1 MWKDGYMAH
10 ISCRNNGELS
20 PDSKGDKLREPLVL
34 GVAAVTLAVSGILG
48 YSLGRSHDVPPAPSV
63 ENTDGGTSKESN
75 DSSRVEE
82 ITLTL
87 PDTEGRRE
95 AKVFLKDPNIVQSAR
110 DVAGR
115 VLTAAGKSVDSNA
128 ARLVRQDY
136 YDDHN
141 RPKQQSITITDDK
154 GHVVSVDVA
163 QGDKRFGGSEIAV
176 EVTTDI
182 IEVGAKSRQ
191 TDRIT
196 WRLDFLSPEPVAHQH
211 IESPEAL
218 LPALE
223 GVLPTKV
230 EWSHRQTAD
239 GWSETKEITI
249 VSPKSVSPSRP
260 DYESIA
266 AVPAKGE
273 INGRAVESAKVY
285 DAAKSLF
292 DRLAT
297 DGDISDILPSQ

>member
-20 PDSKGDKLREPLVL
+20 PDSRGDKLRKPLVL

-95 AKVFLKDPNIVQSAR
+95 AEVFLKDPNIVQSAR
-110 DVAGR
+110 EVAGR

-141 RPKQQSITITDDK
+141 RPKQQSITITDDGEMWYRLMLLKAIK
-154 GHVVSVDVA
+154 GS
-163 QGDKRFGGSEIAV
+163 V
-176 EVTTDI
+176 EV
-182 IEVGAKSRQ
+182 KSQ
-191 TDRIT
+191 
-196 WRLDFLSPEPVAHQH
+196 
-211 IESPEAL
+211 
-218 LPALE
+218 
-223 GVLPTKV
+223 
-230 EWSHRQTAD
+230 
-239 GWSETKEITI
+239 
-249 VSPKSVSPSRP
+249 
-260 DYESIA
+260 
-266 AVPAKGE
+266 
-273 INGRAVESAKVY
+273 
-285 DAAKSLF
+285 
-292 DRLAT
+292 
-297 DGDISDILPSQ
+297 

>member
-20 PDSKGDKLREPLVL
+20 PDSKGDKLRKLLVL

-82 ITLTL
+82 ITFTL
-87 PDTEGRRE
+87 PNTEGRRE
-95 AKVFLKDPNIVQSAR
+95 AEVFLKDPNIVQSAR

-196 WRLDFLSPEPVAHQH
+196 WRLDFLPPEPVAHQH

-230 EWSHRQTAD
+230 EWSHRQTC
-239 GWSETKEITI
+239 
-249 VSPKSVSPSRP
+249 
-260 DYESIA
+260 
-266 AVPAKGE
+266 
-273 INGRAVESAKVY
+273 
-285 DAAKSLF
+285 
-292 DRLAT
+292 
-297 DGDISDILPSQ
+297 

>member
-1 MWKDGYMAH
+1 M
-10 ISCRNNGELS
+10 
-20 PDSKGDKLREPLVL
+20 LRQ
-34 GVAAVTLAVSGILG
+34 ARGI
-48 YSLGRSHDVPPAPSV
+48 
-63 ENTDGGTSKESN
+63 
-75 DSSRVEE
+75 
-82 ITLTL
+82 
-87 PDTEGRRE
+87 
-95 AKVFLKDPNIVQSAR
+95 
-110 DVAGR
+110 AGR
-115 VLTAAGKSVDSNA
+115 VLTAAGKLVDSKA
-128 ARLVRQDY
+128 ARLTRQDY
-136 YDDHN
+136 HDDHN
-141 RPKQQSITITDDK
+141 RLKQQSIAITDDR
-154 GHVVSVDVA
+154 GNVVSVDVT
-163 QGDKRFGGSEIAV
+163 QGDKRLGGSEIAV
-176 EVTTDI
+176 EVATDM

-223 GVLPTKV
+223 GVLLTKV
-230 EWSHRQTAD
+230 EWSHRQITD
-239 GWSETKEITI
+239 GWSETKAITI

-273 INGRAVESAKVY
+273 INGRAVKSAKVY

>member
-1 MWKDGYMAH
+1 M
-10 ISCRNNGELS
+10 
-20 PDSKGDKLREPLVL
+20 
-34 GVAAVTLAVSGILG
+34 
-48 YSLGRSHDVPPAPSV
+48 
-63 ENTDGGTSKESN
+63 
-75 DSSRVEE
+75 EE
-82 ITLTL
+82 ITFTL
-87 PDTEGRRE
+87 PYTEGRRE
-95 AKVFLKDPNIVQSAR
+95 AEVFLKDPNIVQSAR

>member
-10 ISCRNNGELS
+10 ISCRNNGALS
-20 PDSKGDKLREPLVL
+20 PDSKGDKLRKLLVL

-48 YSLGRSHDVPPAPSV
+48 YSLGRSHNVPPAPSV
-63 ENTDGGTSKESN
+63 ENTDGGTFKESN
-75 DSSRVEE
+75 DSSRAEE
-82 ITLTL
+82 ITFTL
-87 PDTEGRRE
+87 PDTEGRQE
-95 AKVFLKDPNIVQSAR
+95 AEVFLKNPDMLRQAR
-110 DVAGR
+110 GIAGR
-115 VLTAAGKSVDSNA
+115 VLTAAGKLVDSKA
-128 ARLVRQDY
+128 ARLTRQDY
-136 YDDHN
+136 HDDHN
-141 RPKQQSITITDDK
+141 RLKQQSIAITDDR
-154 GHVVSVDVA
+154 GNVVSVDVT
-163 QGDKRFGGSEIAV
+163 QGDKRLGGSEIAV
-176 EVTTDI
+176 EVATDM

-292 DRLAT
+292 NRLAT
-297 DGDISDILPSQ
+297 DGDISDLLPSQ

>member
-1 MWKDGYMAH
+1 MAH

-115 VLTAAGKSVDSNA
+115 VLTAAGKLVDSKA
-128 ARLVRQDY
+128 ARLTRQDY
-136 YDDHN
+136 HDDHN
-141 RPKQQSITITDDK
+141 RLKQQSIAITDDR
-154 GHVVSVDVA
+154 GNVVS
-163 QGDKRFGGSEIAV
+163 G
-176 EVTTDI
+176 
-182 IEVGAKSRQ
+182 
-191 TDRIT
+191 
-196 WRLDFLSPEPVAHQH
+196 
-211 IESPEAL
+211 
-218 LPALE
+218 
-223 GVLPTKV
+223 
-230 EWSHRQTAD
+230 
-239 GWSETKEITI
+239 
-249 VSPKSVSPSRP
+249 
-260 DYESIA
+260 
-266 AVPAKGE
+266 
-273 INGRAVESAKVY
+273 
-285 DAAKSLF
+285 
-292 DRLAT
+292 
-297 DGDISDILPSQ
+297 

>member
-1 MWKDGYMAH
+1 MAH

-20 PDSKGDKLREPLVL
+20 PDSKGDKLRKLLVL

-82 ITLTL
+82 ITFTL
-87 PDTEGRRE
+87 PETEGRQE
-95 AKVFLKDPNIVQSAR
+95 AEGFLKDPNIVQSAR

-141 RPKQQSITITDDK
+141 RPKQQSMTITDNE
-154 GHVVSVDVA
+154 GNVVSVDVVR
-163 QGDKRFGGSEIAV
+163 GDKRFGGSEITV
-176 EVTTDI
+176 EVATDM

-196 WRLDFLSPEPVAHQH
+196 WRLDFCLQNLWH
-211 IESPEAL
+211 ISIL
-218 LPALE
+218 NLQ
-223 GVLPTKV
+223 K
-230 EWSHRQTAD
+230 HYYR
-239 GWSETKEITI
+239 
-249 VSPKSVSPSRP
+249 PSKAC
-260 DYESIA
+260 Y
-266 AVPAKGE
+266 
-273 INGRAVESAKVY
+273 
-285 DAAKSLF
+285 
-292 DRLAT
+292 
-297 DGDISDILPSQ
+297 

>member
-1 MWKDGYMAH
+1 MRVGRRGK
-10 ISCRNNGELS
+10 GELPPS
-20 PDSKGDKLREPLVL
+20 NGGDKLSRFLVL
-34 GVAAVTLAVSGILG
+34 GAAATTLVVSGMVG
-48 YSLGRSHDVPPAPSV
+48 YSLGHSSEDVPPAPSAAG
-63 ENTDGGTSKESN
+63 TKGGTLKESEIN
-75 DSSRVEE
+75 SRTKE
-82 ITLTL
+82 ITFTL
-87 PDTEGRRE
+87 PETEGCQE
-95 AKVFLKDPNIVQSAR
+95 AEGFLKDPNIVQSAR

-141 RPKQQSITITDDK
+141 RPKQQSITITDDE
-154 GHVVSVDVA
+154 GNVVSVDVVR
-163 QGDKRFGGSEIAV
+163 GDKRFGGSEITV
-176 EVTTDI
+176 EVATDM

-191 TDRIT
+191 TDRIM

-223 GVLPTKV
+223 GMLLTKV

-297 DGDISDILPSQ
+297 DGDISDILSSQ

>member
-1 MWKDGYMAH
+1 MWKDGYVAR

-20 PDSKGDKLREPLVL
+20 PNSRGDRLRKPLVL

-48 YSLGRSHDVPPAPSV
+48 YSLGRSHNVPPAPSV
-63 ENTDGGTSKESN
+63 ENTDGGTFKESN
-75 DSSRVEE
+75 DSSRAEE
-82 ITLTL
+82 ITFTL
-87 PDTEGRRE
+87 PDTEGRQE
-95 AKVFLKDPNIVQSAR
+95 AEVFLKNPDMLRQAR
-110 DVAGR
+110 GIAGR
-115 VLTAAGKSVDSNA
+115 VLTAAGKLVDSKA
-128 ARLVRQDY
+128 ARLTRQDY
-136 YDDHN
+136 HDDHN
-141 RPKQQSITITDDK
+141 RLKQQSIAITDDR
-154 GHVVSVDVA
+154 GNVVSVDVT
-163 QGDKRFGGSEIAV
+163 QGDKRLGGSEIAV
-176 EVTTDI
+176 EVATDM

-223 GVLPTKV
+223 GVLLMKV
-230 EWSHRQTAD
+230 EWSHRQITD
-239 GWSETKEITI
+239 GWSETKAITI

-273 INGRAVESAKVY
+273 INGRAVKSAKVY

>member
-10 ISCRNNGELS
+10 ISCRNNRELS
-20 PDSKGDKLREPLVL
+20 PNSRGDKLREPLVL

-48 YSLGRSHDVPPAPSV
+48 YSLGRSHDVPLAPSV
-63 ENTDGGTSKESN
+63 ENTDSGTFKEPN

-82 ITLTL
+82 NTFTL

-95 AKVFLKDPNIVQSAR
+95 AEVFLKDPNIVQSAR
-110 DVAGR
+110 DTAGR
-115 VLTAAGKSVDSNA
+115 VLTAAGKSVDNNT
-128 ARLVRQDY
+128 ARLIRQD
-136 YDDHN
+136 DDN
-141 RPKQQSITITDDK
+141 NSRQQSITITDDK
-154 GHVVSVDVA
+154 GHVVWVSVA

-176 EVTTDI
+176 EAATDM

-230 EWSHRQTAD
+230 EWSHRQTVD

-285 DAAKSLF
+285 DAVKSLF

>member
-1 MWKDGYMAH
+1 MAH

-20 PDSKGDKLREPLVL
+20 PDSKGDKLRKLLVL

-48 YSLGRSHDVPPAPSV
+48 YSLGRSHNVPPAPSV
-63 ENTDGGTSKESN
+63 ENTDGGTFKESN
-75 DSSRVEE
+75 DSSRAEE
-82 ITLTL
+82 ITFTL
-87 PDTEGRRE
+87 PDTEGRQE
-95 AKVFLKDPNIVQSAR
+95 AEVFLKNPDMLRQAR
-110 DVAGR
+110 GIAGR
-115 VLTAAGKSVDSNA
+115 VLTAAGKLVDSKA
-128 ARLVRQDY
+128 ARLTRQDY
-136 YDDHN
+136 HDDHN
-141 RPKQQSITITDDK
+141 RLKQQSIAITDDR
-154 GHVVSVDVA
+154 GNVVSVDVT
-163 QGDKRFGGSEIAV
+163 QGDKRLGGSEIAV
-176 EVTTDI
+176 EVATDM

-292 DRLAT
+292 NRLAT
-297 DGDISDILPSQ
+297 DGDISDLLPSQ

>member
-1 MWKDGYMAH
+1 MVRVGRRGK
-10 ISCRNNGELS
+10 GELS
-20 PDSKGDKLREPLVL
+20 PSNGGDRLSRFLAV
-34 GVAAVTLAVSGILG
+34 GVAATTLVVSGMVG
-48 YSLGRSHDVPPAPSV
+48 YGFGRSSEDVPSAPSAAGAK
-63 ENTDGGTSKESN
+63 GGTLKGSEIN
-75 DSSRVEE
+75 SRTKE
-82 ITLTL
+82 ITFTL
-87 PDTEGRRE
+87 PETEGRQE
-95 AKVFLKDPNIVQSAR
+95 AEGFLKDPNIVQSAR

-154 GHVVSVDVA
+154 GHVVWVSIA

-176 EVTTDI
+176 EVATDI

>member
-1 MWKDGYMAH
+1 MAH

-20 PDSKGDKLREPLVL
+20 PDSKGDKLRKLLVL

-82 ITLTL
+82 ITFTL
-87 PDTEGRRE
+87 PDTEGRQE
-95 AKVFLKDPNIVQSAR
+95 AEVFLKNPDMLRQAR
-110 DVAGR
+110 GIAGR
-115 VLTAAGKSVDSNA
+115 VLTAAGKLVDSKA
-128 ARLVRQDY
+128 ARLTRQDY
-136 YDDHN
+136 HDDHN
-141 RPKQQSITITDDK
+141 RLKQQSIAITDDR
-154 GHVVSVDVA
+154 GNVVSVDVT
-163 QGDKRFGGSEIAV
+163 QGDKRLGGSEIAV
-176 EVTTDI
+176 EVATDM

-196 WRLDFLSPEPVAHQH
+196 WRLGFLSPEPVAHQH

-223 GVLPTKV
+223 GVLLTKV
-230 EWSHRQTAD
+230 EWSHRQITD
-239 GWSETKEITI
+239 GWSETKAITI

-273 INGRAVESAKVY
+273 INGRAVKSAKVY